1 MRFFDASGLVKRYI
15 REQGS
20 TRVRR
25 LLQAGPV
32 GVCRLSEAEVV
43 SALARLARDG
53 AISLAQRDAAVGAF
67 VADLGA
73 WTVVELQPDVTRI
86 ARRLLLQYPLRAGA
100 ALQLGAAL
108 TLQEALGRPLEEFVA
123 FDARLLNAARAEQL
137 TVRSR

>member
-1 MRFFDASGLVKRYI
+1 MRFFDASALVKRYV

-25 LLQAGPV
+25 LLQSGAV
-32 GVCRLSEAEVV
+32 GLCRLSEAEVV
-43 SALARLARDG
+43 SALARLARDE
-53 AISLAQRDAAVGAF
+53 AISVAQRDAAVAAF

-73 WTVVELQPDVTRI
+73 WTVVELQPEVTRI
-86 ARRLLLQYPLRAGA
+86 ARRLLLQHPLRAGD

-108 TLQEALGRPLEEFVA
+108 TLQEALARPLEEFVA

-137 TVRSR
+137 VVRSR